1 MNKYRLKAFQTVF
14 CPDLRARAQLPENLF
29 IAACFFLI
37 RLYMWETG
45 KSELCLIV
53 LNNLYYLNYK
63 LYKSF
68 CMG

>member
-14 CPDLRARAQLPENLF
+14 CPDLRRKGAVAGKSFHCSL
-29 IAACFFLI
+29 FFLI